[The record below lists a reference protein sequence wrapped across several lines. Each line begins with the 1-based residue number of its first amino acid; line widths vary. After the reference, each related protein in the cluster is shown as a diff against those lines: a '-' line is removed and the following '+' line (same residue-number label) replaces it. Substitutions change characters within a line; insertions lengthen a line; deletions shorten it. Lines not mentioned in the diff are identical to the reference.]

1 MKEILIDS
9 VWKSFGQ
16 LEVLRGAHL
25 RLRQGEV
32 TGMLGRNGTGKS
44 TLLKILTGR
53 LSSDNK
59 YIGVDGS
66 FTKDL
71 YRIPGLIN
79 YLPQH
84 SCHPE
89 NFSLNRLLELYKV
102 PSTSFLSRYDDL
114 FPDGNRLFGEFS
126 GGSKRLFEVLLIL
139 AAETDFTLLDEPF
152 THVMPIH
159 VERLKQEIRKATVS
173 KGILVTDHMY
183 EHTLEVTDC
192 LYLLHSGTSVV
203 IEDREDLVR
212 LGYLKG

>member
-16 LEVLRGAHL
+16 LAVLRGASL

-53 LSSDNK
+53 LACKDK
-59 YIGVDGS
+59 YIGVDGV
-66 FTKDL
+66 FTRNL
-71 YRIPGLIN
+71 YRVPGLIN

-84 SCHPE
+84 SCHPDD
-89 NFSLNRLLELYKV
+89 FSLHRLLTLYQV
-102 PSTSFLSRYDDL
+102 SAPSFLSRYADL
-114 FPDGNRLFGEFS
+114 IPAGDTLFGDLS
-126 GGSKRLFEVLLIL
+126 GGNKRLFEVLRLL
-139 AAETDFTLLDEPF
+139 AAATEFTLLDEPF

-159 VERLKQEIRKATVS
+159 VERLKQEIRQATAR
-173 KGILVTDHMY
+173 KGILVADHMY
-183 EHTLEVTDC
+183 AHTLEVSDR
-192 LYLLHSGTSVV
+192 LYLLHSGTSAIV
-203 IEDREDLVR
+203 EDKEDLVR